1 MRQRP
6 NANPILEFI
15 LGMILVL
22 AIQIIVVVLSF
33 ALISGLIMVIN
44 LLRIQSPSTLPVLI
58 ISAPMFFIGV
68 TQIAYLVPLCAYF
81 ANRRRYEVSKGIIV
95 AAIVTLLINGS
106 CFSGQN
112 VFGLIDYLGINTYK
126 SLGLAIAI
134 ALLISGTIGWL
145 GAQWVKRSR

>member
-22 AIQIIVVVLSF
+22 AIQIIVVVLSI
-33 ALISGLIMVIN
+33 ALIYGSIAVIN
-44 LLRIQSPSTLPVLI
+44 LLRIQAPSTLPILI
-58 ISAPMFFIGV
+58 TGAPTFFIGV

-95 AAIVTLLINGS
+95 AAIVTLLP
-106 CFSGQN
+106 
-112 VFGLIDYLGINTYK
+112 D
-126 SLGLAIAI
+126 
-134 ALLISGTIGWL
+134 WL
-145 GAQWVKRSR
+145 CRHHHL